1 MEKHTPHCKLESV
14 KSLIAQ
20 GKLRKTASAVL
31 GAATLGLGERD
42 MRDVLMSLGPRD
54 FYKSMTTHADHQ
66 VWQDVYLP
74 VTRFGVLYIKL
85 TVVDDV
91 LVVSFKEK

>member
-1 MEKHTPHCKLESV
+1 MEKHTPHCKLERIR
-14 KSLIAQ
+14 SLIAQ
-20 GKLRKTASAVL
+20 GSLRKTASAVL
-31 GAATLGLGERD
+31 GAAALGISERD
-42 MRDVLMSLGPRD
+42 MLDTLMSLGPRD

-85 TVVDDV
+85 TVVEDV